1 MARTSESVL
10 RTLKGLGVH
19 LNCGSKDLGGCGR
32 ASEKSKEKILHVF
45 SITIVFPYKAATQK
59 EKNITHTVF
68 QGISDAI

>member
-45 SITIVFPYKAATQK
+45 SIKMVDPYEATTQK
-59 EKNITHTVF
+59 VKNV
-68 QGISDAI
+68 A